1 MIFIKI
7 TSYDCPDLQIAQD
20 YYGKTSSLSIIH
32 LMAYQFQVSIGLL
45 FALILSSVT
54 SQEYH
59 VSPNC
64 PTISPVECHDVS
76 FYAQTSTSFF
86 TNGSTFIF
94 SSGIHTLY
102 HSLVINGVNGL
113 SLIGDGETVGTG
125 VRITCSK
132 ANVSLFIYD
141 STNVSIRGL
150 TITDCGSN
158 EYINILGYGRQEL
171 EPAALIIIET
181 YTLSIRDSFIQNNT
195 GLGLLL
201 LNGFN
206 ALIQNSF
213 IVNNKVH
220 GNAFVYYTN
229 PNRCLTR
236 NESQIYQLIV
246 TDSSFSFGSGAA
258 FGSGLTI
265 LIDHDCTYRVDVK
278 LIRIKS
284 CNNSGD
290 LGGNIVIHTSNIEY
304 YSILV
309 DSVESHGGMGG
320 GMAISIT
327 YDSVLRG
334 TCPCNYPPPM
344 QVTRPLEIR
353 NSSFYKNV
361 AIFGAGLIVQTQP
374 SDFVVVAQ
382 EIYIHS
388 CQFYDNIGYAGSG
401 LYITEVELSSSNNPL
416 SFSLIDLNISRNVL
430 VNPGPSCAM
439 FLYGIRIANVKG
451 LTIYGNND
459 TGLLLYNSL
468 VMFDGSILIY
478 NNTANEGAGMAL
490 YGNSIMVINN
500 GTDMCF
506 YNNRAVKIGGGI
518 YIKSSS
524 PFLEVCRIQIAYL
537 TYTTLPNSQI
547 LFVNNTAGIAGSAI
561 YGGIL
566 DQCQNLLSTSIPRI
580 PPSQLYQ
587 VININKQEGLS
598 VISSDAVSLCFCDNG
613 LPSCTNQVKYKSFE
627 AYPGDDINVA
637 LVAIGQ
643 TQGLTQ
649 GLISITS
656 SVDTQRYVIETPS
669 NCSNINHTVLL
680 FNDTTTPTN
689 VTVSVGIIDTQQ
701 PLVPPVQILAVI
713 ITVLPCP
720 PGFSLSIDTGVCK
733 CSLELEQDSVTCNIT
748 TNTLER
754 EGNQWIGYQE
764 NEGCIII
771 YNDCP
776 FNYCN
781 NSRVAFNIS
790 SPNAQCVDNRS
801 GLLCGGCDEGLSLML
816 GYSQCGQCTNDY
828 LSLIIPFAAAGIAL
842 VILLLALNL
851 TVSVGTING
860 LVFYANII
868 KINETY
874 LFPGGP
880 IPILSQF
887 ISWLNLDLG
896 ISACF
901 FNGMDAYSNMWLQ
914 FAFPFYIW
922 TIIGAIICACHFSN
936 RLSKLIGSN
945 VVPVLATLSL
955 LSYTKLIS
963 TILLILDL
971 VVIKCDS
978 NISYHWGL
986 DPNLAYFSKLH
997 LILFL
1002 FALLVLFC
1010 LVFPYVLLLLLNP
1023 LIGGKLSRFTCC
1035 KFCSKLKPFFD
1046 AYFGPLKDSYR
1057 WWVGVLLLARLVLL
1071 GISFSNQSNTFT
1083 LTISLSAVLIAV
1095 EASVGGMYQHKFL
1108 NILEIWFLLLIVLH
1122 STIANNGYGY
1132 IGGIVITTL
1141 AFVTFVGIIIYHV
1154 YQRNN
1159 KTILK
1164 LWRKIKEP
1172 KRLRGSTLSDQLISN
1187 EYDVINKD
1195 HVTKSVVDTN
1205 RRESLLFDMASDNY
1219 DDRLIN

>member
-1 MIFIKI
+1 
-7 TSYDCPDLQIAQD
+7 
-20 YYGKTSSLSIIH
+20 
-32 LMAYQFQVSIGLL
+32 MAYQFQILKGFL
-45 FALILSSVT
+45 FALILSSAT
-54 SQEYH
+54 SQQEYL

-64 PTISPVECHDVS
+64 SIPSSLECHNLS
-76 FYAQTSTSFF
+76 FYTQDSTSFF
-86 TNGSTFIF
+86 TNGTTFFF
-94 SSGIHTLY
+94 SSGVHTL
-102 HSLVINGVNGL
+102 HQSLVISGVSGL
-113 SLIGDGETVGTG
+113 SLIGEGETVNDVGTAA

-132 ANVSLFIYD
+132 LNVSLFIYD
-141 STNVSIRGL
+141 STNISIHGIA
-150 TITDCGSN
+150 ITDCGSN
-158 EYINILGYGRQEL
+158 EYINILGFGGQEL
-171 EPAALIIIET
+171 KPAALIIIET
-181 YTLSIRDSFIQNNT
+181 YVISIRDCSIQNNT

-206 ALIQNSF
+206 ASIQDSS
-213 IVNNKVH
+213 ITNNKVN
-220 GNAFVYYTN
+220 GNAFIYYTN
-229 PNRCLTR
+229 PRKCLTTS
-236 NESQIYQLIV
+236 ESQIYQLIV
-246 TDSSFSFGSGAA
+246 SDSNFSFGVGAD

-265 LIDHDCTYRVDVK
+265 LIDHDCTYRVDVE
-278 LIRIKS
+278 LIRVKS
-284 CNNSGD
+284 YNNNGQI
-290 LGGNIVIHTSNIEY
+290 GGNILIHTSNIEY

-309 DSVESHGGMGG
+309 DSVESYGGIGG
-320 GMAISIT
+320 GMAISIS

-334 TCPCNYPPPM
+334 TCPCDYPPPT

-353 NSSFYKNV
+353 NSVFYKNV
-361 AIFGAGLIVQTQP
+361 AVFGAGLIVQTQP

-388 CQFYDNIGYAGSG
+388 CHFYDNIGYAGSG
-401 LYITEVELSSSNNPL
+401 LYITQVELSSSNNPL
-416 SFSLIDLNISRNVL
+416 SFSLVNLNISRNIL
-430 VNPGPSCAM
+430 VNSGPSCAM
-439 FLYGIRIANVKG
+439 FLYGIRIANVRD
-451 LTIYGNND
+451 LVVFGNND

-468 VMFDGSILIY
+468 VMFDGSILIHS
-478 NNTANEGAGMAL
+478 NTANEGAGMAL

-500 GTDMCF
+500 GTYMSF
-506 YNNRAVKIGGGI
+506 YNNRAREIGGGI
-518 YIKSSS
+518 YIKSRS

-537 TYTTLPNSQI
+537 TSMTLPASQI
-547 LFVNNTAGIAGSAI
+547 SFVNNTAGIAGSAI

-566 DQCQNLLSTSIPRI
+566 EECQNLLSTSVPNIPS
-580 PPSQLYQ
+580 SQLYE
-587 VININKQEGLS
+587 VININEQDGLS

-613 LPSCTNQVKYKSFE
+613 LPNCTNQVKYKSFE

-637 LVAIGQ
+637 LVAVGQ

-649 GLISITS
+649 GLISISS

-680 FNDTTTPTN
+680 FNDTNDPTN

-701 PLVPPVQILAVI
+701 PLVPPLQILAVV

-720 PGFSLSIDTGVCK
+720 PGFSLSLDTGVCI
-733 CSLELEQDSVTCNIT
+733 CSTELEQDSVTCNIS

-754 EGNQWIGYQE
+754 TGNQWIGYQE
-764 NEGCIII
+764 SEECIII

-781 NSRVAFNIS
+781 NSRIAFNIS
-790 SPNAQCVDNRS
+790 SPNAQCVNNRS
-801 GLLCGGCDEGLSLML
+801 GLLCGGCDKGLSLML
-816 GYSQCGQCTNDY
+816 GYSQCGKCTNDY

-874 LFPGGP
+874 LFPDGP

-901 FNGMDAYSNMWLQ
+901 FDGMDTYSNMWLQ

-945 VVPVLATLSL
+945 VVPVLATLLL

-971 VVIKCDS
+971 VVIKCGL
-978 NISYHWGL
+978 NISYHWSL

-997 LILFL
+997 SILFL
-1002 FALLVLFC
+1002 FALLVLSC
-1010 LVFPYVLLLLLNP
+1010 LVFPYVLLILLNP

-1035 KFCSKLKPFFD
+1035 KFCSQLKPFFD

-1057 WWVGVLLLARLVLL
+1057 WWVGVLLLARIVLL

-1095 EASVGGMYQHKFL
+1095 EASVGGMYQHQFL

-1122 STIANNGYGY
+1122 STIANNSYGY

-1141 AFVTFVGIIIYHV
+1141 AFVTFIGIISYHV
-1154 YQRNN
+1154 YQKNS
-1159 KTILK
+1159 KVLLK

-1172 KRLRGSTLSDQLISN
+1172 KRLRESTMSEALISN
-1187 EYDVINKD
+1187 ENDVVNKD
-1195 HVTKSVVDTN
+1195 HVTRSVVDTN
-1205 RRESLLFDMASDNY
+1205 RRESLLFHMASDNY
-1219 DDRLIN
+1219 DNRPIN